1 MSRTTDHATAPERR
15 RLVRPPSRTLVA
27 WAAVALAALLC
38 GYAGWSYAA
47 TRGDDS
53 RTYAETRD
61 RVLTDATR
69 HLARLSSFDADD
81 PDATQRAW
89 LDASTGLLREQVT
102 KSPATDRGAKGNGG
116 NRPATTARATVTDA
130 ALTALDTRAG
140 TADLIATVTVTN
152 GPVAT
157 SSKKTAASTERQ
169 RLQAALVRTDAG
181 WKVESLTAV
190 QVGGA

>member
-1 MSRTTDHATAPERR
+1 MSRTTDHTPAPERR
-15 RLVRPPSRTLVA
+15 RPSRTFGA
-27 WAAVALAALLC
+27 WAAVALAVLLC
-38 GYAGWSYAA
+38 GYAGWSYAT

-61 RVLTDATR
+61 RVLADGTR
-69 HLARLSSFDADD
+69 HLARLTGFDAHD
-81 PDATQRAW
+81 PGATQRAW

-102 KSPATDRGAKGNGG
+102 KSPATERGTKGNGG
-116 NRPATTARATVTDA
+116 KTEPSTARAIVTDA

-140 TADLIATVTVTN
+140 TAELIATVTVAN
-152 GPVAT
+152 GPAAA
-157 SSKKTAASTERQ
+157 SAKKTTTTERQ

-190 QVGGA
+190 PVGGA